1 MFTDADVP
9 GVWVTEIGWTEPVVA
24 GVESEV
30 SWTVGGVTDVVM
42 DIGTVVGSSVT
53 ASVGTENGKQDYSLF
68 FHLGN
73 EWRCNVM

>member
-53 ASVGTENGKQDYSLF
+53 ASVGTEKMENKIIACF
-68 FHLGN
+68 FFWETSEGA
-73 EWRCNVM
+73 M